1 MSVMESLLEVG
12 NFIWVL
18 SDAYEKLTENK
29 KQFLDL
35 LLLADEQENMIIL
48 VSKRTEYKT
57 RR

>member
-1 MSVMESLLEVG
+1 MEMCLLEVG

-18 SDAYEKLTENK
+18 SDAYEKFTENK